1 METLHQSLLVVHIL
15 SGAAAL
21 IGGALAMT
29 ARKGGGTHRI
39 AGRVFFYGM
48 LGVSFTA
55 VPMTLIHPSTF
66 LLLIAGFSLYQVLN
80 GERALRNK
88 AQRPQWKDWTITAL
102 GAISGVAMLTTGN
115 VVLMVFGGIAAVNV
129 TVDLRTYVSVL
140 RGLRVPGNTWLRKHI
155 GHMMGGYIAASTAF
169 LVQNASGLG
178 PWWLVWLAPTFIGV
192 PLLVMWT
199 RRFTRRPPAVTA
211 QNG

>member
-1 METLHQSLLVVHIL
+1 METVFQFLLLVHIL
-15 SGAAAL
+15 AGASAL
-21 IGGALAMT
+21 LGGALAMT
-29 ARKGGGTHRI
+29 ARKGGQLHRK
-39 AGRVFFYGM
+39 AGRAFFHGM
-48 LGVSFTA
+48 LGVALTA

-88 AQRPQWKDWTITAL
+88 AQRPRVWDWAITAL
-102 GAISGVAMLTTGN
+102 GAVSGVAMLTTGN
-115 VVLMVFGGIAAVNV
+115 VVLLVFGGIAALNV
-129 TVDLRTYVSVL
+129 AGDLRTYTAVL
-140 RGLRVPGNTWLRKHI
+140 RGRRIPANTWLRKHI

-192 PLLVMWT
+192 PLLVLWT
-199 RRFTRRPPAVTA
+199 RRFTRRTPAGVA
-211 QNG
+211 QKG